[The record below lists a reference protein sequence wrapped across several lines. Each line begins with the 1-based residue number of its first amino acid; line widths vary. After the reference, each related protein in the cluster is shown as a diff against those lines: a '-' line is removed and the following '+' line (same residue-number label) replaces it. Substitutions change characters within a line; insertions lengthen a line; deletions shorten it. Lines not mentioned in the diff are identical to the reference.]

1 MRRIVGALRV
11 EVRPDPLT
19 VVVSRANGEVVQE
32 LVFETNGTLSSQ
44 TADAPVLGMGEGG
57 TWPERG
63 NPWRE
68 RPIQFDRR
76 NALDSME
83 PRWQADADGSGNPVA
98 MLVGTNGWGLFVPTP
113 WVQLDLRGANRGHF
127 IP

>member
-1 MRRIVGALRV
+1 M

-113 WVQLDLRGANRGHF
+113 WVQLDLRGANRGLF